1 MTAERGGYRAVIFDM
16 DGVLV
21 DSEPAF
27 FEAINLVLT
36 PTGKQIPW
44 DSYKS
49 LLGTSTSGTWRKV
62 LEILD
67 LKMDEMEPYV
77 AGFEEILL
85 DLLRQPR
92 PLLPGVAQLIE
103 SLKQRSVPIALATA
117 SREEWVKALL
127 GAARPGKGAAELSL
141 ATFDAVV
148 WRQMVETGKPAPD
161 LYLKAAE
168 LLSIPAERC
177 VAIED
182 TPSGIASARAA
193 GMFAVQVRAAST
205 ALPPIAEA
213 NLVIDTLAE
222 LPLSLLGGALLDGT
236 MLEES

>member
-1 MTAERGGYRAVIFDM
+1 MTAERSGYRAVVFDM

-27 FEAINLVLT
+27 FEAINVVLT
-36 PTGKQIPW
+36 PTGKQITW
-44 DSYKS
+44 VSYKS
-49 LLGTSTSGTWRKV
+49 LLGTSTSGTWRNV

-67 LKMDEMEPYV
+67 LKMEEMQPYI

-85 DLLRQPR
+85 GVLRRPH

-103 SLKQRSVPIALATA
+103 SLKQRSVPVGLATA
-117 SREEWVKALL
+117 SREEWVNALL
-127 GAARPGKGAAELSL
+127 GAALPEKGAAELPL
-141 ATFDAVV
+141 VTFDAVV

-168 LLSIPAERC
+168 LLSTPAERC
-177 VAIED
+177 IAIED
-182 TPSGIASARAA
+182 TPSGIESARAA

-205 ALPPIAEA
+205 VLPPIKEA
-213 NLVIDTLAE
+213 DLVIDSCAE
-222 LPLSLLGGALLDGT
+222 FPLSLLGGA

>member
-1 MTAERGGYRAVIFDM
+1 M

-27 FEAINLVLT
+27 FEAVNLVLA
-36 PTGKQIPW
+36 PTGKQIAW
-44 DSYKS
+44 DEYQSFV
-49 LLGTSTSGTWRKV
+49 GTSTSVTWRGV
-62 LEILD
+62 LKTVGLELE
-67 LKMDEMEPYV
+67 EMQPYV

-85 DLLRQPR
+85 DVLRRPR

-103 SLKQRSVPIALATA
+103 SLKQRSVPVALATA

-127 GAARPGKGAAELSL
+127 GAALPGKGAPELPL

-168 LLSIPAERC
+168 MLSMPAERC
-177 VAIED
+177 IAIED

-193 GMFAVQVRAAST
+193 GMFAVQVRAASS
-205 ALPPIAEA
+205 ALPPIDEA
-213 NLVIDTLAE
+213 DLVIDTCADF
-222 LPLSLLGGALLDGT
+222 PLSLLASST
-236 MLEES
+236 LEKS